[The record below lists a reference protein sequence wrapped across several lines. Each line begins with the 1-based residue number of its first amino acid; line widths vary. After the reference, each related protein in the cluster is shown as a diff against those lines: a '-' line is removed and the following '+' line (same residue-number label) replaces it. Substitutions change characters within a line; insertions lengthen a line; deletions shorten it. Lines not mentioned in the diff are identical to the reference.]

1 MKNAKKLKMQF
12 IVGADGFISF
22 HKKEKTESWTNIARM
37 L

>member
-22 HKKEKTESWTNIARM
+22 HKKEKLNLGQI
-37 L
+37 